1 MHVIHISNIVAEI
14 ILLQIKERGMTMSIG
29 DKIFNKLTGR
39 KVETIKIDQDQA
51 INLIQ
56 ELFIDPADSD
66 KELDEIYKLIS
77 FIGIGIGGSSSEIIS
92 KDNCFR
98 LFRNNELGA
107 GSIISIGDL
116 ENEKYYTCKI
126 MFMKKMKTEVKRRI
140 NDKKIRRSISEK

>member
-1 MHVIHISNIVAEI
+1 MHVIPISNIVAEI

-92 KDNCFR
+92 KDNRFR